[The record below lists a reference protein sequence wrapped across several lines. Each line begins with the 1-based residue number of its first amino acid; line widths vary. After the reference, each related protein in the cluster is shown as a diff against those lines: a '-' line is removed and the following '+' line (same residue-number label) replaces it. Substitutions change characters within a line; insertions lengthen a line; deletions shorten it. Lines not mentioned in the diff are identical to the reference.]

1 MTEKTS
7 PQNIHG
13 TIPPTPLY
21 KGGGGGD
28 YENNIGQPAVPEELF
43 DPSLLQPSGRA
54 THNPS
59 PLSPGGRGHKLE
71 TDRLAGE
78 GRSFD
83 DEQEPLSPQQGQNA
97 ETPGHDHAY
106 LPRNLDFILDIPLEI
121 SVELGHTRI
130 RIADILKL
138 GQGSIVELTNPAGS
152 ALEVLVNHKPVAKGE
167 VVVVNEKY
175 GIRLTE
181 ILSIIERI
189 EKLR

>member
-1 MTEKTS
+1 MTEKRS
-7 PQNIHG
+7 PNDLENKQGKAGNPYHG
-13 TIPPTPLY
+13 S
-21 KGGGGGD
+21 
-28 YENNIGQPAVPEELF
+28 NQQPAVPEELF
-43 DPSLLQPSGRA
+43 DPSLLAEPNVRA
-54 THNPS
+54 I
-59 PLSPGGRGHKLE
+59 
-71 TDRLAGE
+71 
-78 GRSFD
+78 D
-83 DEQEPLSPQQGQNA
+83 DDQEQLSPQQGQNA
-97 ETPGHDHAY
+97 EFSGHDQAY

-181 ILSIIERI
+181 ILSIMERI